1 MNIKCDLKELI
12 NALNIVSKTSSSKTT
27 MPILEGVLFEAY
39 QNKLKLI
46 TNDLEIGCEHTFPC
60 EVIREG
66 KTVVDLKM
74 LNEIVRKIEDET
86 IEISVDENLFVLKSV
101 NGVFKLAVMNPNEY
115 PKLPVFDIEN
125 SIQLE
130 QSVFKDMIR
139 RTLFSVSTDE
149 NRPVYNGALV
159 KVEDRVLTIVTID
172 GFRLS
177 LRKHLSDRDI
187 NDFKAIIPGR
197 VLSELLKILS
207 DSEDESVRIGVNRN
221 QALFEIGNSIIIS
234 RLIEG
239 EFLNYKSIIPEH
251 CETKVRVKTKKLLDS
266 FERVALFAKENKEKD
281 KKSPVKMKLSLDGI
295 TLSCVSE
302 NGDEKEYHIDVIRE
316 EEKIYF
322 DKIEIKDYDLKFNK
336 DIHEYNLK
344 IDNSTNKLDIKVY
357 PSDISHKILNNEN
370 LTDGSKITIQI
381 LEDNNN
387 LEYTINISKDNHL
400 VNIISLGV
408 FILGIVLLILS
419 VIRLIIKKMN
429 K

>member
-39 QNKLKLI
+39 QNRLKLI

-101 NGVFKLAVMNPNEY
+101 NGVFKLAVMNPNDY

-177 LRKHLSDRDI
+177 LRKHLSDKDI

-207 DSEDESVRIGVNRN
+207 DTEGESVRIGVNRN

-251 CETKVRVKTKKLLDS
+251 SETKVRVKTKKLLDS

-281 KKSPVKMKLSLDGI
+281 KKS
-295 TLSCVSE
+295 E
-302 NGDEKEYHIDVIRE
+302 NGDAKEDITALVEGKELEIGFNPRYVIDALKVIE
-316 EEKIYF
+316 DTEIC
-322 DKIEIKDYDLKFNK
+322 IEF
-336 DIHEYNLK
+336 
-344 IDNSTNKLDIKVY
+344 T
-357 PSDISHKILNNEN
+357 
-370 LTDGSKITIQI
+370 T
-381 LEDNNN
+381 
-387 LEYTINISKDNHL
+387 NISP
-400 VNIISLGV
+400 
-408 FILGIVLLILS
+408 VLFKPVVSNEFTYVVLP
-419 VIRLIIKKMN
+419 IKIKQD
-429 K
+429 

>member
-39 QNKLKLI
+39 QNRLKLI

-101 NGVFKLAVMNPNEY
+101 NGVFKLAVMNPNDY

-177 LRKHLSDRDI
+177 LRKHLSDKDI

-207 DSEDESVRIGVNRN
+207 DTEGESVRIGVNRN

-251 CETKVRVKTKKLLDS
+251 SETKVRVKTKKLLDS

-281 KKSPVKMKLSLDGI
+281 KKSPVKKVKMVMQKK
-295 TLSCVSE
+295 TLQ
-302 NGDEKEYHIDVIRE
+302 
-316 EEKIYF
+316 
-322 DKIEIKDYDLKFNK
+322 L
-336 DIHEYNLK
+336 
-344 IDNSTNKLDIKVY
+344 
-357 PSDISHKILNNEN
+357 
-370 LTDGSKITIQI
+370 
-381 LEDNNN
+381 
-387 LEYTINISKDNHL
+387 
-400 VNIISLGV
+400 
-408 FILGIVLLILS
+408 
-419 VIRLIIKKMN
+419 
-429 K
+429 